1 MDTMSTDRRGEAP
14 SDLLSVLSP
23 KACISDGAV
32 VPIDLAACTLA
43 KPPSALKGISRF

>member
-1 MDTMSTDRRGEAP
+1 MDIVSTDRRGEAP
-14 SDLLSVLSP
+14 SDLLS
-23 KACISDGAV
+23 ACIADGAV